1 MPFSLPSSSHL
12 NKQLP
17 LTNSNLVVQRPR
29 PPSSVDT
36 SVALTTTSAFF
47 FPVAD
52 HDGHGHAHNYTQLL
66 LPTQTATFTQP
77 PQPQPQ
83 PPPPPQ
89 QQQQQQ
95 QQQQEQKPSMPRRA
109 APEPKPRKPQYSPEK
124 RARIAV
130 LSELGMSLKEI
141 SVKEDVPVSSIKGIV
156 TRYRLQQ
163 AGRDRPRPG
172 RPRILSDRDVK
183 TVLRVLKEKPDISYA
198 ELKRDANLTCA
209 TKTLVRYLQMEG
221 IKPNK
226 PPPGDSEEEASRM
239 RVLAEPE
246 PADEE

>member
-109 APEPKPRKPQYSPEK
+109 APEPKP
-124 RARIAV
+124 
-130 LSELGMSLKEI
+130 EI

>member
-1 MPFSLPSSSHL
+1 MPFTLPSSSHL

-36 SVALTTTSAFF
+36 SVALTTTSSFF
-47 FPVAD
+47 FSVAD
-52 HDGHGHAHNYTQLL
+52 HDDDGHAHNYTQLL

-83 PPPPPQ
+83 LQPPPPPPQ
-89 QQQQQQ
+89 QEQQQKQ
-95 QQQQEQKPSMPRRA
+95 PSMPRRA

-183 TVLRVLKEKPDISYA
+183 TVLRVLKDKPDVTYA

>member
-83 PPPPPQ
+83 LPPPPQ
-89 QQQQQQ
+89 QQVQQQQ
-95 QQQQEQKPSMPRRA
+95 KQQPSMPRRA